1 MAQVATLSNNASSGF
16 VKQLGDQSRGVIV
29 AQVFP
34 NERSIGH
41 PMVNEAL
48 ALARAKGQKALSPAA
63 IEGYAAAKVLVEAQ
77 RRAGPKPS
85 RARLL
90 AALENLRNFDLGGN
104 LVVSYSPL
112 DHFRYR
118 RSFDHQ

>member
-1 MAQVATLSNNASSGF
+1 
-16 VKQLGDQSRGVIV
+16 VIV
-29 AQVFP
+29 TQVFP
-34 NERSIGH
+34 SERSIGH
-41 PMVNEAL
+41 PMVKEAL
-48 ALARAKGQKALSPAA
+48 ALARAKGQQELSPAA